1 MDSSLPC
8 HLAYGN
14 LNGDGF
20 GIGWFSPDHSSP
32 RTDPSPC
39 VFTSVTPAWCAG
51 RSVACVQG
59 WQAAHLLTQ
68 LAMVTVLGFLHS
80 STTSFTF
87 LGADSHCLVGKC
99 PEPCKRLL
107 QGRREC
113 LSWRGVSP
121 LVHGHVPRLMHYCP
135 RCRNSD
141 PHLRQ
146 LCCNTVPALPLAEHS
161 LHLLQEQ

>member
-51 RSVACVQG
+51 RYAVGVQG
-59 WQAAHLLTQ
+59 RQAAHLITQ
-68 LAMVTVLGFLHS
+68 SALMTVLGMLDS
-80 STTSFTF
+80 STTSLF
-87 LGADSHCLVGKC
+87 LA
-99 PEPCKRLL
+99 
-107 QGRREC
+107 
-113 LSWRGVSP
+113 
-121 LVHGHVPRLMHYCP
+121 
-135 RCRNSD
+135 
-141 PHLRQ
+141 
-146 LCCNTVPALPLAEHS
+146 
-161 LHLLQEQ
+161 